1 MNDKSQK
8 SVSDYAKRFDAI
20 RQLKNVIP
28 QFQRHNYSLLQVEK
42 GGFFRLS
49 DRLYHVQDIYTY
61 EERNKKG
68 KTTWQ
73 WQELE
78 LYDIE
83 NGTIKYL
90 ELEDDDGLEITL
102 SNSEIKIRELHTSFK
117 NILSIVDDEEGYV
130 QYKDV
135 SYYYED
141 DSKAYFIK
149 SDKEQIVKLYE
160 FESDNKEYI
169 TVEAWG
175 DEADEYEIFH
185 SIPVDEQ
192 SIEILVTG
200 S

>member
-169 TVEAWG
+169 TVESWG

-192 SIEILVTG
+192 SIEILLTG

>member
-1 MNDKSQK
+1 MHDKSQK
-8 SVSDYAKRFDAI
+8 DISEYSKRFDAI
-20 RQLKNVIP
+20 RKLKNVIP
-28 QFQRHNYSLLQVEK
+28 QSERHNYNLLQVEK
-42 GGFFRLS
+42 GGFFRLGG
-49 DRLYHVQDIYTY
+49 RLYLVQDIYTY

-68 KTTWQ
+68 KVTWQ

-83 NGTIKYL
+83 NGMVKYL

-102 SNSEIKIRELHTSFK
+102 SNSEVKIRELHTNFK
-117 NILSIVDDEEGYV
+117 NILSIVDNEEGHIK
-130 QYKDV
+130 YKDV

-149 SDKEQIVKLYE
+149 SGKEQVVTLYE
-160 FESDNKEYI
+160 FESDENEYI

-175 DEADEYEIFH
+175 NEADEYEVYH
-185 SIPVDEQ
+185 SIPVDEKNV
-192 SIEILVTG
+192 EILTTA